1 MAIDTPVKPIA
12 RKTKKAL
19 SEKDEI
25 EASKNSKK
33 TKMSFSVKFQRY
45 LRDTAITHIVLALV
59 ANTML
64 AQLFY
69 NSAGLLLPDKKFT
82 IYYLGISAIFS
93 TVAFSLFEIRQVKAV
108 NDMLSSGA
116 KYSPWEWV
124 KTIGTLL
131 FITLYN
137 MYALTLLNAAIW
149 PDLHITNVPEL
160 PKPWKYV
167 FHAVMYSAI
176 LFLAGVVGE
185 RKRSAEEEVA
195 HVEQEIQGRLLR
207 NASDEADALIDGKV
221 GTNRA
226 IIAMMVLGTPKAK
239 KFFANFANVLGGK
252 VTLDDVVSQGNIEG
266 VIRSS
271 SQQENATFHNT
282 ATLDGK
288 SDVASFPRDSENGK
302 LVPVT
307 PEIGSTFHAETV
319 EVSTGTTPMES
330 NNNPQYTT
338 IYVSDS
344 QEGDVSA
351 DTTGMESESE
361 SGENKIRLLRVNSD
375 QNPDD
380 RPLGNLYVLP
390 EGLTLNTRIP
400 QAEISVYFGIA
411 TNTFNRRLQR
421 SDFNLTVF
429 PVEDA
434 NRTMWKVNDILYL
447 YEHDV
452 FNGLETKIDAMIRQD
467 RATV

>member
-1 MAIDTPVKPIA
+1 MAIDTTVKPIA
-12 RKTKKAL
+12 RKTKKVLA
-19 SEKDEI
+19 EKDEI

-33 TKMSFSVKFQRY
+33 TKMSFSVKWQRY
-45 LRDTAITHIVLALV
+45 LRDTAISHIVIFLV
-59 ANTML
+59 GNTIL

-69 NSAGLLLPDKKFT
+69 NSAGLLLPDKKYT

-93 TVAFSLFEIRQVKAV
+93 TLAFSLFEVRQVKSV
-108 NDMLSSGA
+108 NDMLSTGA
-116 KYSPWEWV
+116 KYGRWEWIKSV
-124 KTIGTLL
+124 GTLG
-131 FITLYN
+131 IISGYN
-137 MYALTLLNAAIW
+137 MYSMFLFNAAIW
-149 PDLHITNVPEL
+149 PDLHIANVPEL
-160 PKPWKYV
+160 AKPWKYV
-167 FHAVMYSAI
+167 FHAFMYSAI

-185 RKRSAEEEVA
+185 RKRTAEEEVA

-271 SQQENATFHNT
+271 SQQENITFHNT

-288 SDVASFPRDSENGK
+288 SDTASFPRDSENGK
-302 LVPVT
+302 LDQET
-307 PEIGSTFHAETV
+307 PENDTTFHANTV
-319 EVSTGTTPMES
+319 KVSTGTTPMES

-390 EGLTLNTRIP
+390 EGLTLHTRIP

-447 YEHDV
+447 YENNV
-452 FNGLETKIDAMIRQD
+452 FLGLETKIDAMVIQE
-467 RATV
+467 RATI

>member
-1 MAIDTPVKPIA
+1 
-12 RKTKKAL
+12 
-19 SEKDEI
+19 
-25 EASKNSKK
+25 
-33 TKMSFSVKFQRY
+33 MSFSVKFQRY

-116 KYSPWEWV
+116 KYSTWEWV

-207 NASDEADALIDGKV
+207 NAADEADAMIDGKI
-221 GTNRA
+221 GSGRA
-226 IIAMMVLGTPKAK
+226 ITAMMALGTPKAQ
-239 KFFANFANVLGGK
+239 KFFANFANVLSGN
-252 VTLDDVVSQGNIEG
+252 VSMNDVVKHGNIEG

-271 SQQENATFHNT
+271 FQELDTTFQNT
-282 ATLDGK
+282 DSLHGK
-288 SDVASFPRDSENGK
+288 SGTDNFPSDSENGK

-307 PEIGSTFHAETV
+307 PEIGLTFHAETDQL
-319 EVSTGTTPMES
+319 SITPNDMES
-330 NNNPQYTT
+330 NAHIQGATT
-338 IYVSDS
+338 PVSDS
-344 QEGDVSA
+344 IEGNVSA
-351 DTTGMESESE
+351 DVADVESSSE
-361 SGENKIRLLRVNSD
+361 NNENNDGKSPVKTVQFSEEY
-375 QNPDD
+375 
-380 RPLGNLYVLP
+380 PLGKLYRLP
-390 EGLTLNTRIP
+390 EGLTLHTRIP

-411 TNTFNRRLQR
+411 TNTFNRRLQV
-421 SDFNLTVF
+421 SEFNLEVF
-429 PVEDA
+429 PVQEA
-434 NRTMWKVNDILYL
+434 NRTMWKVSDILYL
-447 YEHDV
+447 YENNV
-452 FNGLETKIDAMIRQD
+452 FLGLETRIADMVIQE
-467 RATV
+467 RATI